1 MTSRRLAWTFLLLL
15 SLTAVLAPWLPLA
28 DFRAMDPDARLTPP
42 QWLSAPVLG
51 TDAQGRDLFA
61 RILWGAR
68 ISLTV
73 GLFGTLVAMLI
84 GIPYG
89 ACAGFLG
96 GRWDRLLMRLADALE
111 SIPMVVFVLFLLS
124 ILQEYRVEMAAIGF
138 GRLQLFLVA
147 IGFLFWLPTA
157 RVARAE
163 ALRLRA
169 MPFVLAA
176 EAGGMGRA
184 MILWRHILPNMVPA
198 LRVMLLLTVPRV
210 ILMEAFL
217 SFLGLGV
224 EPPAVSWG
232 GLASDGLAAMNP
244 LVDSV
249 WLMLVPSC
257 ALGLTLLAL
266 QHVGR
271 GAAPSKQAGGRR
283 GRHQAQES
291 AAADAA
297 QRSRAAKTAVSTE
310 SQSSTRGPST

>member
-1 MTSRRLAWTFLLLL
+1 MKRKIAWIFLALLALAAL
-15 SLTAVLAPWLPLA
+15 LAPLLPLA
-28 DFRAMDPDARLTPP
+28 DYRTMDADARLVAP
-42 QWLSAPVLG
+42 QWTAAPVLG

-61 RILWGAR
+61 RMLWGAR

-89 ACAGFLG
+89 AFAGLFG
-96 GRWDRLLMRLADALE
+96 GRADRFLMRLADALE
-111 SIPMVVFVLFLLS
+111 SVPMVVFVLFLMS
-124 ILQEYRVEMAAIGF
+124 ILQEYRADLAVVGF
-138 GRLQLFLVA
+138 GRLQLFLIA

-163 ALRLRA
+163 ALRLRNR
-169 MPFVLAA
+169 PFVLAA
-176 EAGGMGRA
+176 EAGGMQRRT
-184 MILWRHILPNMVPA
+184 ILLRHVLPNMMPA

-232 GLASDGLAAMNP
+232 GLASDGLAALNP
-244 LVDSV
+244 LVDSA
-249 WLMLVPSC
+249 WLMLVPSV

-266 QHVGR
+266 QAVG
-271 GAAPSKQAGGRR
+271 
-283 GRHQAQES
+283 S
-291 AAADAA
+291 AAQTGNKSA
-297 QRSRAAKTAVSTE
+297 S
-310 SQSSTRGPST
+310 

>member
-1 MTSRRLAWTFLLLL
+1 MKRKLAWTFLALL
-15 SLTAVLAPWLPLA
+15 ALAALMAPLLPIA
-28 DFRAMDPDARLTPP
+28 DYRAMNADARLVAP
-42 QWLSAPVLG
+42 QWTAAPVLG

-61 RILWGAR
+61 RMLWGAR

-73 GLFGTLVAMLI
+73 GLFGSLVAMLI

-89 ACAGFLG
+89 SLAGLFG
-96 GRWDRLLMRLADALE
+96 GRVDRLLMRLADALE
-111 SIPMVVFVLFLLS
+111 SVPMVVFVLFLMS
-124 ILQEYRVEMAAIGF
+124 ILQEYRAELAVVGF

-163 ALRLRA
+163 ALRLRNR
-169 MPFVLAA
+169 PFVLAA
-176 EAGGMGRA
+176 EAGGMKRHT
-184 MILWRHILPNMVPA
+184 ILWRHVLPNMMPA

-232 GLASDGLAAMNP
+232 GLASDGLAALNP
-244 LVDSV
+244 LVDSA
-249 WLMLVPSC
+249 WLMLVPSV

-266 QHVGR
+266 QAVGSEAQT
-271 GAAPSKQAGGRR
+271 GSKSG
-283 GRHQAQES
+283 S
-291 AAADAA
+291 
-297 QRSRAAKTAVSTE
+297 
-310 SQSSTRGPST
+310 

>member
-1 MTSRRLAWTFLLLL
+1 MTSTRLAWAFLLLL
-15 SLTAVLAPWLPLA
+15 SLAALMAPWLPLA

-42 QWLSAPVLG
+42 QGFSAPILG

-61 RILWGAR
+61 RGLWGAR
-68 ISLTV
+68 ISLIV
-73 GLFGTLVAMLI
+73 GFFGTLVAMLI

-89 ACAGFLG
+89 ASAGFLG
-96 GRWDRLLMRLADALE
+96 GRWDRLMMRLADALE

-147 IGFLFWLPTA
+147 VGFLFWLPTA

-163 ALRLRA
+163 ALRLRK
-169 MPFVLAA
+169 MPFVMAA
-176 EAGGMGRA
+176 EAGGMGKVA
-184 MILWRHILPNMVPA
+184 ILWRHILPNMVPA

-244 LVDSV
+244 LVDSM
-249 WLMLVPSC
+249 WLMLVPSI
-257 ALGLTLLAL
+257 ALALTLLAL
-266 QHVGR
+266 HQVGR
-271 GAAPSKQAGGRR
+271 GA
-283 GRHQAQES
+283 
-291 AAADAA
+291 DAN
-297 QRSRAAKTAVSTE
+297 QRSRAPNTST
-310 SQSSTRGPST
+310 STDAQSSARGPST